1 MQSTQ
6 FVDAQLHVPI
16 RAKSGR
22 TVSYLSYPNRI
33 ALPFFRF
40 FMRRMRAAELAILG
54 QFNLFFN
61 GLFVFPRVMRN
72 AFALGALKPDL
83 IFGIF

>member
-1 MQSTQ
+1 
-6 FVDAQLHVPI
+6 
-16 RAKSGR
+16 
-22 TVSYLSYPNRI
+22 
-33 ALPFFRF
+33 
-40 FMRRMRAAELAILG
+40 MRRMRAAELAILG